1 PTDADRYDPSSDIW
15 SCSHPGYAEG
25 NCRLC
30 GKPCPG
36 HTYDNACD
44 DKCNV
49 CSEIREVGDHVY
61 DGAEDAECN
70 ECGYVRDIT
79 PVQITGVSITIDGVV
94 YDSSNTS
101 AEDPAVVTPDSNV
114 ILTITGTSLHSGS
127 DDHTVDY
134 ANGLYLY
141 VNPDYFE
148 ISEDG
153 TTATYAP
160 STGDFAKSSNFEI
173 TYCNNYTDTA
183 NRTVVPTGIY
193 LTYDDGISEEDQAQ
207 ITGMSITIDGVVYD
221 SSNTSAEDPAVI
233 TPNTEFI
240 TITVHGTALQNCTTD
255 HVISYYS
262 GSSQPILAD
271 YLWHFEADGTGAY
284 HYYSSASALSDFAR
298 NTTPYELQYSNNGSF
313 NAANPAIGSGV
324 YIVYDDSTG
333 GEEPASCTCVTKCA
347 EGSVNSE
354 CTVCSAEGADLN
366 GCTGEEATADDEDGW
381 FTVSGNTVTIDG
393 TLGGKTTA
401 TEDDVNTLLEAITGY
416 VGSGITTI
424 IVTGSNPAVIE
435 VSGIVMPA
443 VSEAIY
449 RLSKEESYNG
459 KIDLI
464 LQDVTEIMEFE
475 FYDAFALNSIT
486 LPNVMKLGDSAFFG
500 CYYLEKM
507 TFGLVLT
514 EIQNTSGATF
524 YWVGE
529 EVGGCDLV
537 LNCGQ
542 MQGATDYQPN
552 IGTDT
557 WCYTEF
563 KSITL
568 AHTGGEA
575 TCTVQ
580 AVCSVC
586 GDSYGELADH
596 TTENDVCTLCGAMEI
611 VVSFDAGD
619 YNWET
624 GDQINLSR
632 QSTDDYGDP
641 VHTNYYFTATVA
653 EDGTV
658 TWTPDKSLYSDGTG
672 EHTLA
677 VSYPNM
683 DLLYQNFS
691 IPGDQSTLEK
701 LREADCMNAI
711 WSGNPTTDPITLNLT
726 HRLAKVTVDYEVP
739 EGVAVSKAE
748 IYTLTQYLLFDLN
761 TLERRDITGE
771 EGDDLWINSYH
782 NGNQFTAFVS
792 PDAYAADG
800 NFIRITLSD
809 GTVRE
814 VKMTKA
820 VTFEEGGEYT
830 YKVIITADGAYLTC
844 ADECSFAYTDNGDG
858 THDATCTVCGA
869 VVEDEAHSGGTATCT
884 KQAECQHCGASYGEV
899 DVNNHNWENGVCTY
913 ECGTT
918 HDPHTFE
925 NGICTVCGKEDTTP
939 AEITGVSITVD
950 GETYTEGDVT
960 ITPTSTIIV
969 TVTGTNFANLSAAN
983 ILDLGPGLTVFMDTW
998 RWETD
1003 PAANTATADFSDL
1016 NPEFGDHN
1024 GSEITYS
1031 NDSNQNWTGTGIYL
1045 TYDDGT
1051 GGEEDTTPDS
1061 TGKILVDMQDSYGDG
1076 WNDAAIQIYKNG
1088 SLEQTVTV
1096 DKTSNTVFLDYDST
1110 ATYEFKWI
1118 KGGYDYECSFTIYED
1133 GEEKLSVTDASV
1145 YENGETIWPQ
1155 GDTGGEEDTTPAQIT
1170 GVSIVIDGEEYVGSD
1185 TSAENPAV
1193 ITSEAASVILTVHGT
1208 NLQYATDKQWVS
1220 YMSTGNC
1227 VTLDNSDWTKSED
1240 GSRAS
1245 LDMTWLADA
1254 FTQSVSVWEIKYSN
1268 DGGGLEDA
1276 VTGLYVKYE
1285 HIPEEALWG
1294 TDGDNL
1300 TNGGT
1305 FAEAIAAAG
1314 ADSDITYIRLG
1325 TDVTDDWGYEIESG
1339 VFTLDLNGH
1348 TLKAD
1353 EFYALTLKNAGTVVT
1368 LTDTAGGGAAIGG
1381 STFAAVL
1388 ASDGAKVLINGGSYS
1403 GLDAISA
1410 NSGGFV
1416 EINGGSFTGNGG
1428 FAVAVGESSN
1438 AEITGGSFSG
1448 AFCSVNSG
1456 GTTTITGGSFGVG
1469 EYGHFA
1475 YSAGKLDLS
1484 GYNQEKL
1491 NGLKLSYRTEND
1503 LTVSDENIKLPEGY
1517 VFQDSEGNTVTTLTG
1532 YIIYTIGAAGTA
1544 DEEEPIVIIQ
1554 QPTDGEAKLGER
1566 YCVEV
1571 IAQGE
1576 GLKYQWYFRNAGASN
1591 WNKSSVTDN
1600 TYDDVM
1606 TTARMNRQVYCVI
1619 TDSHGNSV
1627 TTDTASLI
1635 ALKSVDLA
1643 VTTLPESVTVNYGE
1657 RFTLTVE
1664 AVGDGVTYEWYYL
1677 DPDGEAWL
1685 STNVRSATYS
1695 GKMSEKIDGRAV
1707 YCVASD
1713 IWGNQVATN
1722 SVFLRCERAELA
1734 ITKQPNDASAKLGER
1749 FNVEVIAQGDGL
1761 KYQWYFRK
1769 VGAENWS
1776 VSGVKDNT
1784 YDDVMTTA
1792 RHNRE
1797 VYCVITDAW
1806 GNSVT
1811 TDIATIT
1818 GTAAAELA
1826 ITRQPESQT
1835 VTIGDMFNVTFDAV
1849 GDGLRYQWYFRQ
1861 AGTEVWYT
1869 SGQKDNSYDDVM
1881 TKARHNRELYCVV
1894 TDAWGNTVET
1904 SPVVVIMA
1912 APRHELAITAQ
1923 PENESAKLGDMFCVT
1938 VEAQGDELRYQ
1949 WYWRNVGSETWH
1961 VSGQRDNTYDDV
1973 MTRARHNRE
1982 VKCVITDMWGESVE
1996 TNVAT
2001 ITGTPTQTLAITQQ
2015 PTDGHASMGEGYFVE
2030 VIAQGDDLRY
2040 QWYFRNAG
2048 ASHWNKSGVTDNT
2061 YDDVMTKARA
2071 GRQVYCVITDAW
2083 GHSVTTETVTLVCN

>member
-1 PTDADRYDPSSDIW
+1 MYI
-15 SCSHPGYAEG
+15 
-25 NCRLC
+25 
-30 GKPCPG
+30 
-36 HTYDNACD
+36 
-44 DKCNV
+44 
-49 CSEIREVGDHVY
+49 VY
-61 DGAEDAECN
+61 DDSTGGEEDTTPAE
-70 ECGYVRDIT
+70 
-79 PVQITGVSITIDGVV
+79 ITGVTVTVDGETH
-94 YDSSNTS
+94 TS
-101 AEDPAVVTPDSNV
+101 GNV
-114 ILTITGTSLHSGS
+114 TITPTSTITLTVTGTNLQNGT
-127 DDHTVDY
+127 DDNRVNYADGFGQTVSR
-134 ANGLYLY
+134 
-141 VNPDYFE
+141 DYFE
-148 ISEDG
+148 INEDG
-153 TTATYAP
+153 TTATDAP
-160 STGDFAKSSNFEI
+160 PVNFFANSSNFEI
-173 TYCNNYTDTA
+173 KYYNNYTDIY
-183 NRTVVPTGIY
+183 NRTAVPTGIY
-193 LTYDDGISEEDQAQ
+193 LTYDDG
-207 ITGMSITIDGVVYD
+207 TGD
-221 SSNTSAEDPAVI
+221 
-233 TPNTEFI
+233 
-240 TITVHGTALQNCTTD
+240 
-255 HVISYYS
+255 
-262 GSSQPILAD
+262 
-271 YLWHFEADGTGAY
+271 
-284 HYYSSASALSDFAR
+284 
-298 NTTPYELQYSNNGSF
+298 
-313 NAANPAIGSGV
+313 
-324 YIVYDDSTG
+324 
-333 GEEPASCTCVTKCA
+333 EEPASCTCVTKCA

-354 CTVCSAEGADLN
+354 CAVCSVEGADLS
-366 GCTGEEATADDEDGW
+366 GCVGEEATADDEDGW

-401 TEDDVNTLLEAITGY
+401 TEDDVNTLLEAIKGY
-416 VGSGITTI
+416 VDSGITTI

-435 VSGIVMPA
+435 VSGIIMPA

-464 LQDVTEIMEFE
+464 LQDVTEIMGWE

-500 CYYLEKM
+500 CRYLEKM

-624 GDQINLSR
+624 GDQIKLSR
-632 QSTDDYGDP
+632 QSTDDYGNP
-641 VHTNYYFTATVA
+641 VHTNYCFTATVA

-683 DLLYQNFS
+683 DLLYQNFG

-748 IYTLTQYLLFDLN
+748 IYTLTQYLFFDFN

-771 EGDDLWINSYH
+771 EGDDLWINSYRTD
-782 NGNQFTAFVS
+782 NQFTAFVS

-800 NFIRITLSD
+800 NFIKITLSD

-884 KQAECQHCGASYGEV
+884 ELAECQHCGASYGEV
-899 DVNNHNWENGVCTY
+899 DADAHSYGDWVSNGDDTHTRICANDSSHTENGDCSGGTATCTTLAVCEACGASYGEVNANNHNWENGVCTY
-913 ECGTT
+913 GCGIT

-950 GETYTEGDVT
+950 DVTYTEGDVT
-960 ITPTSTIIV
+960 ITPETEAIIV
-969 TVTGTNFANLSAAN
+969 TVTGTHFANLSEAN
-983 ILDLGPGLTVFMDTW
+983 ILDLDPGLTVFMNTW
-998 RWETD
+998 RWEID
-1003 PAANTATADFSDL
+1003 SAANTATADFSDL

-1024 GSEITYS
+1024 GTEIMYS

-1051 GGEEDTTPDS
+1051 GGEEDGAP
-1061 TGKILVDMQDSYGDG
+1061 I
-1076 WNDAAIQIYKNG
+1076 
-1088 SLEQTVTV
+1088 
-1096 DKTSNTVFLDYDST
+1096 
-1110 ATYEFKWI
+1110 
-1118 KGGYDYECSFTIYED
+1118 
-1133 GEEKLSVTDASV
+1133 
-1145 YENGETIWPQ
+1145 
-1155 GDTGGEEDTTPAQIT
+1155 IT
-1170 GVSIVIDGEEYVGSD
+1170 
-1185 TSAENPAV
+1185 
-1193 ITSEAASVILTVHGT
+1193 
-1208 NLQYATDKQWVS
+1208 
-1220 YMSTGNC
+1220 
-1227 VTLDNSDWTKSED
+1227 
-1240 GSRAS
+1240 
-1245 LDMTWLADA
+1245 
-1254 FTQSVSVWEIKYSN
+1254 
-1268 DGGGLEDA
+1268 
-1276 VTGLYVKYE
+1276 
-1285 HIPEEALWG
+1285 
-1294 TDGDNL
+1294 
-1300 TNGGT
+1300 
-1305 FAEAIAAAG
+1305 
-1314 ADSDITYIRLG
+1314 
-1325 TDVTDDWGYEIESG
+1325 
-1339 VFTLDLNGH
+1339 
-1348 TLKAD
+1348 
-1353 EFYALTLKNAGTVVT
+1353 
-1368 LTDTAGGGAAIGG
+1368 
-1381 STFAAVL
+1381 
-1388 ASDGAKVLINGGSYS
+1388 
-1403 GLDAISA
+1403 
-1410 NSGGFV
+1410 
-1416 EINGGSFTGNGG
+1416 
-1428 FAVAVGESSN
+1428 
-1438 AEITGGSFSG
+1438 
-1448 AFCSVNSG
+1448 
-1456 GTTTITGGSFGVG
+1456 
-1469 EYGHFA
+1469 
-1475 YSAGKLDLS
+1475 
-1484 GYNQEKL
+1484 
-1491 NGLKLSYRTEND
+1491 
-1503 LTVSDENIKLPEGY
+1503 
-1517 VFQDSEGNTVTTLTG
+1517 
-1532 YIIYTIGAAGTA
+1532 
-1544 DEEEPIVIIQ
+1544 Q
-1554 QPTDGEAKLGER
+1554 QPTDSSAKLGDR
-1566 YCVEV
+1566 FCVEV
-1571 IAQGE
+1571 IARGE
-1576 GLKYQWYFRNAGASN
+1576 GLTYQWYFRNAGTDA
-1591 WNKSSVTDN
+1591 WYKSSVTDN

-1606 TTARMNRQVYCVI
+1606 TTARAGREVYCVI
-1619 TDSHGNSV
+1619 TDAHGNSV
-1627 TTDTASLI
+1627 TTDTATLI
-1635 ALKSVDLA
+1635 AVK
-1643 VTTLPESVTVNYGE
+1643 T
-1657 RFTLTVE
+1657 
-1664 AVGDGVTYEWYYL
+1664 
-1677 DPDGEAWL
+1677 
-1685 STNVRSATYS
+1685 
-1695 GKMSEKIDGRAV
+1695 
-1707 YCVASD
+1707 
-1713 IWGNQVATN
+1713 
-1722 SVFLRCERAELA
+1722 AELA
-1734 ITKQPNDASAKLGER
+1734 ITRQPNDSSAKLGEM
-1749 FNVEVIAQGDGL
+1749 FCVEVLAEGDGL
-1761 KYQWYFRK
+1761 KYQWYWRQI
-1769 VGAENWS
+1769 GSEYWN
-1776 VSGVKDNT
+1776 VSGQKDNT
-1784 YDDVMTTA
+1784 YDDVMTSA

-1806 GNSVT
+1806 GDSVT
-1811 TDIATIT
+1811 TGIATIT

-1826 ITRQPESQT
+1826 ITRNPESQT
-1835 VTIGDMFNVTFDAV
+1835 VTLGDMFNVNFDAV

-1861 AGTEVWYT
+1861 AGTEVWHT

-1881 TKARHNRELYCVV
+1881 TMARHNRELYCVV

-1949 WYWRNVGSETWH
+1949 WYWRNVGSETWY

-1982 VKCVITDMWGESVE
+1982 VKCVITDMWGNSVE
-1996 TNVAT
+1996 TGIAT
-2001 ITGTPTQTLAITQQ
+2001 ITGIPTQTLAIIQQ
-2015 PTDGHASMGEGYFVE
+2015 PTDGHAKMGEGYFVE
-2030 VIAQGDDLRY
+2030 VIAQGDALTY
-2040 QWYFRNAG
+2040 QWYFKNAG
-2048 ASHWNKSGVTDNT
+2048 TDVWHVSGVKDNT

-2071 GRQVYCVITDAW
+2071 GREVYCVVTDAW
-2083 GHSVTTETVTLVCN
+2083 GHSVTTDTVTLVCN